1 MELKESWSPF
11 PSDGESVDAFFC
23 TPSRLSG
30 KMPAILL
37 IQEIWGVDEHIQ
49 DMARR
54 YASAGYLVCAPD
66 LYSKGGKAAA
76 RSTARINELK
86 EFLDKAPM
94 RVIMDPEQRKK
105 FLEQEEPDKA
115 NRLVE
120 TMESI
125 FKGRNMEGMKKTL
138 NDATAHLISKM
149 GATSVGT
156 VGYCMGGALSFLMA
170 TDQNVS
176 GSVVYYGSAPDN
188 SILKEIRAPVLGL
201 YGGEDHGISDKVP
214 DVADEMRS
222 MKKSYEYKIYN
233 GAQHAFFNDTRSS
246 YGYDASRDA
255 WARTLEFFRVT
266 LK

>member
-1 MELKESWSPF
+1 MELKEYWAPF
-11 PSDGESVDAFFC
+11 QSDGESVDAFFC
-23 TPSRLSG
+23 IPSRLNE

-37 IQEIWGVDEHIQ
+37 IQEIWGVDDHIQ

-66 LYSKGGKAAA
+66 LYSKGGKPAP

-94 RVIMDPEQRKK
+94 HVIMDPAQRKK
-105 FLEQEEPDKA
+105 FLEKEEPDKA
-115 NRLVE
+115 GRLVE
-120 TMESI
+120 TMDSI
-125 FKGRNMEGMKKTL
+125 FTGRDMEGMKRTL
-138 NDATAHLISKM
+138 DDAASFLVNKM
-149 GATSVGT
+149 QATGVGT
-156 VGYCMGGALSFLMA
+156 VGYCMGGALSFLIA
-170 TDQNVS
+170 TNANVN
-176 GSVVYYGSAPDN
+176 GSVVYYGSAPE
-188 SILKEIRAPVLGL
+188 SSKLKEIRAPVLGL

-214 DVADEMRS
+214 SVADEMRS
-222 MKKSYEYKIYN
+222 LKKSYEYKIYN

-246 YGYDASRDA
+246 YGYEAARDA